1 MGCLTRLLTE
11 SGNVSVRSYMDFTKV
26 LPHVTGETRVAGKT
40 LRVSCNLMTRKLSQR
55 QMYSLKVRFVCDL
68 NI

>member
-1 MGCLTRLLTE
+1 
-11 SGNVSVRSYMDFTKV
+11 MDFTKV